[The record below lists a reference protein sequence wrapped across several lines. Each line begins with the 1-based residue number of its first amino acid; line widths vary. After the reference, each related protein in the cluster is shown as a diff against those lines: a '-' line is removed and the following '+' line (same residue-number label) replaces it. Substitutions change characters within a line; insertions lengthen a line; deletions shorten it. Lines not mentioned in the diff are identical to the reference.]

1 LATLEADSLPLASA
15 PAAEP
20 AHLLRHCSL
29 QYLARSN
36 MTTRN
41 NRINVIYRTY
51 RINTLLVI
59 IYPLSRDINAI
70 TNKVL
75 NPISLANA

>member
-1 LATLEADSLPLASA
+1 
-15 PAAEP
+15 
-20 AHLLRHCSL
+20 
-29 QYLARSN
+29 